1 MHALPTSVSL
11 DTPTPTYI
19 RIHTYATKLS
29 SDDHRICNHHRPPP
43 NVEVIHILPSDE
55 NELSRSLCSN
65 DRLYE
70 SVAGP
75 EMRSLH
81 IRATSNL
88 IRVDPCKKHHFKPH
102 KAQIQ
107 VAMCSTI
114 RLKFAHI
121 SIKNRHI
128 QHKSLKTP
136 PNDFNND
143 CLLFCGHL
151 VVAR

>member
-1 MHALPTSVSL
+1 MRYRHQFRSILQPRPIYAS
-11 DTPTPTYI
+11 
-19 RIHTYATKLS
+19 IHTQLNSVLTTTEYVIIIA
-29 SDDHRICNHHRPPP
+29 PPP

-121 SIKNRHI
+121 SIKNRYI